1 MRYAIELFLL
11 LMPMLTSCVEDDD
24 SRSFTEDEESI
35 GVMLPVTGLSVEPT
49 NNEYELKIKWT
60 NSRDKNTQIVELS
73 YKKKVAT
80 EIFNNNNNPIL
91 VEVVR
96 ETESNYLLKVP
107 EYAEYEIFATAISK
121 DGERSITQST
131 VGTPR
136 KPIQPVPSLLERA
149 DLLMSFLLSDFFG
162 KSQRDCWNTSF
173 PNATGPY
180 WNGDAVVWGQGSGF
194 SGFVA
199 IREASMGVEAY
210 ESKYTGLSDRM
221 FNSINR
227 FITDDNGKQAYAVYP
242 ARGNERLYDD
252 NVWIGLEM
260 LNLYTQTNEQR
271 FLDKAVMV
279 WDYLMTGYDKT
290 CGGGI
295 HWREY
300 PLDKASRTKH
310 TCSTAPTAV
319 MACKLYQI
327 TKDEKYKETAIELYQ
342 WLKETLQDPNDYLYW
357 DNINPELKIEKAKYT
372 YNSGQPIQAACLL
385 YQITN
390 DVEYLTDAQNIAKAA
405 YNKWFVQFY
414 SYAMNETFKIL
425 APEHLWFQAIMLRG
439 FIELYRIDKN
449 RTYVTAFEKSLAN
462 AWLSDCRN
470 KDTNLLNNDF
480 RGGKP
485 QTKWEILH
493 EGACVEMLARL
504 AILERDEARIEKHK

>member
-1 MRYAIELFLL
+1 
-11 LMPMLTSCVEDDD
+11 MPMLALSGLLYSCEG
-24 SRSFTEDEESI
+24 EDEKLSSTEKEEET
-35 GVMLPVTGLSVEPT
+35 GMMATVTGLSVEPT
-49 NNEYELKIKWT
+49 NNECELRVKWI
-60 NSRDKNTQIVELS
+60 NSRDKNTQTVELF
-73 YKKKVAT
+73 YKKKEAT
-80 EIFNNNNNPIL
+80 EVRDNNDNPIL

-96 ETESNYLLKVP
+96 DTESNYLLRVP
-107 EYAEYEIFATAISK
+107 EYAEYEISAVAINK
-121 DGERSITQST
+121 EGKRSIAQST
-131 VGTPR
+131 SGTPR
-136 KPIQPVPSLLERA
+136 VPMQPIPPLIERA

-162 KSQRDCWNTSF
+162 KSKRDCWNTSF

-180 WNGDAVVWGQGSGF
+180 WNGDAVVWGQGSGL

-199 IREASMGVEAY
+199 IREASTGIEAY
-210 ESKYTGLSDRM
+210 ESKYAGLSDRM
-221 FNSINR
+221 FNSINQ
-227 FITDDNGKQAYAVYP
+227 FITNDNGKQAYAVYP
-242 ARGNERLYDD
+242 AKGNERLYDD

-260 LNLYTQTNEQR
+260 TDLYTQTNEQR

-279 WDYLMTGYDKT
+279 WNYLMTGYDKT

-327 TKDEKYKETAIELYQ
+327 TKEEKYKEKAIELYQ

-372 YNSGQPIQAACLL
+372 YNSGQPMQAACLL

-390 DVEYLTDAQNIAKAA
+390 DAKYLEDAQNIAQAA
-405 YNKWFVQFY
+405 YEKWFIHFY

-425 APEHLWFQAIMLRG
+425 VPEHLWFQAVMLRG
-439 FIELYRIDKN
+439 FIELYKIDKN
-449 RTYVTAFEKSLAN
+449 RTYVTAFEKSLAS

-504 AILERDEARIEKHK
+504 ASLERDEAKIEKLK